1 VTADEAGRMAAI
13 LAHYGAEDVPEGY
26 GDRWRPMHCPFHDDD
41 HMSASYNEAADAF
54 SCMACPAK
62 GNAVTLLMNQERLT
76 GREANALATKIAGH
90 PGVSLHHAPSPRR
103 KTGYVSPRLRR
114 RLA

>member
-1 VTADEAGRMAAI
+1 MAAI

-26 GDRWRPMHCPFHDDD
+26 GDRWRPMHCPWHGDQ
-41 HMSASYNEAADAF
+41 HASASYNEALDAF
-54 SCMACPAK
+54 KCQGCDAA
-62 GNAVTLLMNQERLT
+62 GNAVTLLMRQERISA
-76 GREANALATKIAGH
+76 RQADALATKIAGH
-90 PGVSLHHAPSPRR
+90 PGVSLHHPPSPRR